1 MQNTFLRE
9 TVYDVATNAPRAMSG
24 VKNDL
29 TPTTQAQINNTYNVM
44 NYVPD
49 LSTTTYLL
57 QYLRAYYT
65 PRTFYNYGGT
75 LTDLQ
80 ARASLLAAN
89 ASTCNFYS

>member
-1 MQNTFLRE
+1 M
-9 TVYDVATNAPRAMSG
+9 YDVATNAARAMSG

-57 QYLRAYYT
+57 QYFRAYYT
-65 PRTFYNYGGT
+65 PRPFYNQGPP
-75 LTDLQ
+75 LTYLQ
-80 ARASLLAAN
+80 AQANMLAAN
-89 ASTCNFYS
+89 AFTTDTHGYE